1 MNRQLADDV
10 SHIDLELCIVELG
23 LKRTFVFFFP
33 SCRVSLLYHFAE
45 QLQTS
50 KNKHGSVN
58 LISQDIINF

>member
-1 MNRQLADDV
+1 VIAINSLMNRQLADDV

-50 KNKHGSVN
+50 KKAKTNMEV
-58 LISQDIINF
+58 